1 MSFTVHLDKW
11 GKTEPLLNVQSAIG
25 AQYLLYIHYYRIITE
40 IYGTFVIFFFLLV
53 RTLFV
58 ITVFVFFRFVVSVN
72 VDWHE
77 ALEESHVL
85 SEVGEYP
92 ELEFAR
98 GEYEQKHEDDVLDD
112 GENDDEDEE
121 PSRGHRQV
129 VHTLPH
135 LHGPEWEQTDCN
147 NPQNYRSSGDVVI
160 PANITR
166 AATIFHQH
174 YQNYHGVGS

>member
-1 MSFTVHLDKW
+1 MSLTVHLDKW

-25 AQYLLYIHYYRIITE
+25 PQYLHNYCITE
-40 IYGTFVIFFFLLV
+40 ISGTFVIFFFLLV

-58 ITVFVFFRFVVSVN
+58 ITVFVFFRFVVSVD

-85 SEVGEYP
+85 CEVGEYP

-112 GENDDEDEE
+112 GENDDKDEE

-135 LHGPEWEQTDCN
+135 LHGPEREQTHCN

>member
-1 MSFTVHLDKW
+1 MHLDKW
-11 GKTEPLLNVQSAIG
+11 GKTEPLLNIQSAIRP
-25 AQYLLYIHYYRIITE
+25 QYLHNYYITE
-40 IYGTFVIFFFLLV
+40 ISGTFVIFLFLLV

-58 ITVFVFFRFVVSVN
+58 ITVFVFFRFVVSVD

-85 SEVGEYP
+85 CEVGEYP

-112 GENDDEDEE
+112 GENDDEYEE

-135 LHGPEWEQTDCN
+135 LHGPEREQTHCN

-160 PANITR
+160 PANVTR
-166 AATIFHQH
+166 DATILRH